1 MSEARYYLNADV
13 LSNSTGALHAVTGT
27 PVTVL
32 SKIEEHVHVVNV
44 EDVYGNRFPVRVDK
58 LSADPVMVE
67 EAEPVFMMQEPAN
80 HYKLSFVF
88 H

>member
-1 MSEARYYLNADV
+1 MSEARFYLNADV

-27 PVTVL
+27 AVTVL
-32 SKIEEHVHVVNV
+32 SKIEEHTRVVNV
-44 EDVYGNRFPVRVDK
+44 VDMYGNRFPVRVDK
-58 LSADPVMVE
+58 LSPHPVLVE
-67 EAEPVFMMQEPAN
+67 EAEPTLMMPEPAD